1 MSDRPPP
8 QDAPPPEAEQLLP
21 PALATTHAQMAQTAP
36 TAPRAATAPLAPM
49 APMAPMAP
57 TAPPEPTAAPP
68 QAAAEPPAP
77 SQANGRPEVTYL
89 PAPSGPS
96 WGLVALGLLFVLV
109 AGGVVAN
116 QLLGFQVTQLSEVGP
131 SVLVI
136 GGLACAAVGA
146 VGILARRR

>member
-1 MSDRPPP
+1 MSDRTPP

-21 PALATTHAQMAQTAP
+21 PALATTHAQTAPAAATAPTVPTAP
-36 TAPRAATAPLAPM
+36 TAPLAPLAPI
-49 APMAPMAP
+49 
-57 TAPPEPTAAPP
+57 APPEPTAAPQ

-77 SQANGRPEVTYL
+77 FQASGRPEVTYL

-116 QLLGFQVTQLSEVGP
+116 QLMGFQVTQLSEVGP

>member
-1 MSDRPPP
+1 MSDRTPP

-21 PALATTHAQMAQTAP
+21 PALATTHAQTAP
-36 TAPRAATAPLAPM
+36 TAATAPLAPL
-49 APMAPMAP
+49 APMAPI
-57 TAPPEPTAAPP
+57 APPEPTAAPP
-68 QAAAEPPAP
+68 QAAAKPPDP

-116 QLLGFQVTQLSEVGP
+116 QLMGFQVTQLSEVGP

>member
-1 MSDRPPP
+1 MSDRTPP

-21 PALATTHAQMAQTAP
+21 PALATTHAQTAP
-36 TAPRAATAPLAPM
+36 TAATAPLAPL
-49 APMAPMAP
+49 APMAPI
-57 TAPPEPTAAPP
+57 APPEPTAAPP
-68 QAAAEPPAP
+68 QAAAKPPDP

-96 WGLVALGLLFVLV
+96 WGLVGLGLLFVLV

-116 QLLGFQVTQLSEVGP
+116 QLMGFQVTQLSEVGP